1 MMPNSSRVNHSEYET
16 LATKLHMS
24 RVAICSGKGTFKN
37 ISDLAQGFTIG
48 MVVKA
53 DGSFDDALRAIER
66 ARLRYERHKRAGF
79 DGEGLIAVRKAC
91 LDFEEVLRTTKKT
104 ELHRAIERLRKM
116 DNVHLSV
123 RKASAKAKVV
133 IPPPVAKK
141 PIMKAFETAFLP
153 IDGFLRV
160 YK

>member
-1 MMPNSSRVNHSEYET
+1 MTNSSRVDAGEYQK
-16 LATKLHMS
+16 LAIKLHLS
-24 RVAICSGKGTFKN
+24 LSAICNGKGTFKD

-66 ARLRYERHKRAGF
+66 ARVRYERNKRAGF

-91 LDFEEVLRTTKKT
+91 LDFDEVLRTTKRT
-104 ELHRAIERLRKM
+104 ELLRAVNKIRNM
-116 DNVHLSV
+116 DNTYVSV
-123 RKASAKAKVV
+123 RKESARAKVV

-141 PIMKAFETAFLP
+141 PIMKAFETAFNP
-153 IDGFLRV
+153 IDGFLRA